1 MKVRGAVFEG
11 GKKDMSVEELNL
23 GDPGPGEVLVR
34 YAATGLCHSDLS
46 VLNGTLP
53 FPGPAILGHEGA
65 GTVEAVGPDV
75 TGLSVGDT
83 VIASFVPA
91 CGQCFHC
98 IRGESELCEFTDPNP
113 AKFTRSDGT
122 PLAGVIGGC
131 ATFAEAAVLSANSVV
146 KVETDLPLDQ
156 LALIG
161 CSVTTGT
168 GAVFNTANVQ
178 PGWSVAVVGCGG
190 VGSSVIQGAAIAG
203 ASRIIGV
210 DAVPSK
216 LDSAR
221 AIGATDSVLGG
232 EGKDPVAEVMELTG
246 GRGVDVAFE
255 VIGNPVTF
263 QQAYGMA
270 RRGGT
275 VVGVGIPRLD
285 ATFALPITELI
296 MSEKKVVGSLYGSS
310 QVRRDFPRL
319 LNLAESGRLDL
330 GSLVTRTI
338 ALDDINKGFRAM
350 ENGEVIRSVIRY

>member
-1 MKVRGAVFEG
+1 MKVQGAVFETG
-11 GKKDMSVEELNL
+11 SKDMSVEELSL

-75 TGLSVGDT
+75 TGLRAGDR

-91 CGQCFHC
+91 CGECFHC
-98 IRGESELCEFTDPNP
+98 VRGESELCEFQNPSP
-113 AKFTRSDGT
+113 AKFIRGDGT

-131 ATFAEAAVLSANSVV
+131 ATFAEAAVLAAASVV

-168 GAVFNTANVQ
+168 GAVFNTAHVHS
-178 PGWSVAVVGCGG
+178 GSTVAVVGCGG

-203 ASRIIGV
+203 ASTIIAV

-221 AIGATDSVLGG
+221 RLGATHTVLAG
-232 EGKDPVAEVMELTG
+232 EGRDPVAEVLEITG
-246 GRGVDVAFE
+246 GRGVDAAFE

-263 QQAYGMA
+263 QQAYGMV
-270 RRGGT
+270 RRNGT
-275 VVGVGIPRLD
+275 VVGVGIPRFD
-285 ATFALPITELI
+285 ATFSLPITELI
-296 MSEKKVVGSLYGSS
+296 MSQKKVVGSLYGSS

-319 LNLAESGRLDL
+319 IRLAEAGKLDL
-330 GSLVTRTI
+330 GALVTRTI
-338 ALDDINKGFRAM
+338 PLADINAGFRAM
-350 ENGEVIRSVIRY
+350 ENGEVIRSVVRY